1 MMIVSSLGN
10 LKRAAFPYLLHLY
23 VLCNIIVLANGGGGF
38 KMQKLLEIRD
48 LDLTLDKERIL
59 QNINLDVN
67 HGEVLAVIGP
77 NGCGKSSLAYTIM
90 GLKGYEQNG
99 GGIFFKGKEI
109 SELSVTERA
118 KKGITLAWQEPARFE
133 GVSVREFLSIGA
145 KAKGRN
151 IDNKDLDWALN
162 EVAIIP
168 NKYLDRNVD
177 DTLSGG
183 ERKRIELASILL
195 MKPDLVILD
204 EPDSGVDVVALN
216 NIGDVINDF
225 KNEQMGVILITHSDE
240 MLEVADKAAL
250 ICGGEIFNVGNPQEV
265 SDYFKYQCIPCEDE
279 DFEKH
284 QGVSSNE

>member
-1 MMIVSSLGN
+1 MQELLNIKN
-10 LKRAAFPYLLHLY
+10 L
-23 VLCNIIVLANGGGGF
+23 N
-38 KMQKLLEIRD
+38 
-48 LDLTLDKERIL
+48 LTLDKERIL
-59 QNINLDVN
+59 QDINLTLKR
-67 HGEVLAVIGP
+67 GEVFAIIGP
-77 NGCGKSSLAYTIM
+77 NGCGKSSLAYTLM
-90 GLKGYEQNG
+90 GLKGYKQRSGE
-99 GGIFFKGKEI
+99 IFFKGDEI
-109 SELSVTERA
+109 SSLSVTERA
-118 KKGITLAWQEPARFE
+118 QKGMTLAWQEPARFE
-133 GVSVREFLSIGA
+133 GVTVEEFLSIGA
-145 KAKGRN
+145 KSRGRD
-151 IDNKDLDWALN
+151 IDKEDLKWALN
-162 EVAIIP
+162 EVAIVP
-168 NKYLDRNVD
+168 QKYLNRNVD

>member
-1 MMIVSSLGN
+1 MQE
-10 LKRAAFPYLLHLY
+10 LL
-23 VLCNIIVLANGGGGF
+23 NI
-38 KMQKLLEIRD
+38 QD
-48 LDLTLDKERIL
+48 LNLTLDKERIL
-59 QNINLDVN
+59 RNINLNVER
-67 HGEVLAVIGP
+67 GEVFAVIGP
-77 NGCGKSSLAYTIM
+77 NGCGKSSLANTLK
-90 GLKGYEQNG
+90 GLKGYKQKSGE
-99 GGIFFKGKEI
+99 IYFKGEEI

-118 KKGITLAWQEPARFE
+118 RRGITLAWQEPARFE
-133 GVSVREFLSIGA
+133 GVSVKEFLSIGA
-145 KAKGRN
+145 RSRGRE
-151 IDNKDLDWALN
+151 ISEEDLNWALN
-162 EVAIIP
+162 EVAIVP
-168 NKYLDRNVD
+168 KKYLGRNVD